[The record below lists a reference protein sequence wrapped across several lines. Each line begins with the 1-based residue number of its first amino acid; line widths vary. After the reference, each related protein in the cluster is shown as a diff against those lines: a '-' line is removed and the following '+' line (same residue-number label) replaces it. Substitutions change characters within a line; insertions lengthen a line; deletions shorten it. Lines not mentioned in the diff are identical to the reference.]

1 MPKLLNYG
9 GKRFDVKDVVGV
21 FDKDANGKI
30 ILLGGENGSP
40 LTDKAGRTVNEKGYL
55 VDADGD
61 IIDREGKR
69 IFLKEHLKNGEFPKI
84 FLFTKFNIDNIT
96 GDFEMSPL
104 SEPILDEDKNGNFI
118 DRQGRL
124 VNPRG
129 YLIDPMGNIVDKR
142 GKPMFDKIVLS
153 PDGEIPKI
161 FRMQILK
168 TDSGS
173 SLSRLMDEI
182 EKNQPSEY
190 DRVEEDKEEPGDGD
204 TSVDSAMEDTPA
216 NYNIPNQRF
225 DDYEDYEAIPEESDR
240 KISQKRLR
248 KRPQA
253 APQVEIQAELPKKKT
268 KKRSKKKKKAPSNL
282 EYLMPTNREV
292 HMADAYGGMAKG

>member
-1 MPKLLNYG
+1 MVDRHGRKKFDRKQLDDGDVPKLLNYG
-9 GKRFDVKDVVGV
+9 GKRFDVKDVIGT
-21 FDKDANGKI
+21 FDKDSSGKI
-30 ILLGGENGSP
+30 ILLGPEGGP
-40 LTDKAGRTVNEKGYL
+40 KTDKVGRPVNEKGYL
-55 VDADGD
+55 VDPDGD
-61 IIDREGKR
+61 IMDREGKR

-84 FLFTKFNIDNIT
+84 FLFTKFNINNIT

-104 SEPILDEDKNGNFI
+104 SEPILDEDENGNFI
-118 DRQGRL
+118 DRKGRL

-129 YLIDPMGNIVDKR
+129 YLIDPNGNVVDKR
-142 GKPMFDKIVLS
+142 GKPMFDKVVLS

-182 EKNQPSEY
+182 EKNQPSDYE
-190 DRVEEDKEEPGDGD
+190 RAEEDKDQDQDREHDDAQSGD
-204 TSVDSAMEDTPA
+204 TSADSAMEDTPA

-240 KISQKRLR
+240 KLQ
-248 KRPQA
+248 
-253 APQVEIQAELPKKKT
+253 
-268 KKRSKKKKKAPSNL
+268 
-282 EYLMPTNREV
+282 
-292 HMADAYGGMAKG
+292 